1 MKNRSERLFACETC
15 ARALTKR
22 GAAMY
27 NVGMNR
33 SLNLSA
39 YAKANL
45 SLNIT
50 GRTERGM
57 HELDSVMVSIDRCDR
72 LTVAERSDPEI
83 NVVFANADIDREDNT
98 AYKAAK
104 AVQDIIGGNGWDI
117 TIKKGIPIGAGLG
130 GSSADAAAVLR
141 ALDIFYRLP
150 RLGVDMRAAALS
162 LGSDVPFMLTGGLAR
177 VRGTGGDLFFME
189 NKLPLFGIGLMGGS
203 VSTRECYSEFDRLTS
218 GKSEPTDNAK
228 LCDALMS
235 GEPAA
240 TAYFDNAL
248 KTPAA
253 RLESSIT
260 ENYAILSELTD
271 TVVLTGSGGMVVG
284 WFTDIEK
291 FGAGAAALNKKDI
304 KYTVFTTV
312 KTGILTI

>member
-1 MKNRSERLFACETC
+1 
-15 ARALTKR
+15 
-22 GAAMY
+22 MY

-72 LTVAERSDPEI
+72 LTVTERSDPEI
-83 NVVFANADIDREDNT
+83 NVVFANADIDCEDNT
-98 AYKAAK
+98 AFRAAK
-104 AVQDIIGGNGWDI
+104 AVQGIIGGNGWDI
-117 TIKKGIPIGAGLG
+117 TIEKGIPIGAGLG

-150 RLGVDMRAAALS
+150 RLGVDMRAVALS

-203 VSTRECYSEFDRLTS
+203 VSTRECYAEFDMMYPS

-235 GEPAA
+235 GAPAA

-253 RLESSIT
+253 RLESSIAD
-260 ENYAILSELTD
+260 NCAILSELTD

-284 WFTDIEK
+284 WFTDIER
-291 FGAGAAALNKKDI
+291 FGAGVAALNKKDI

-312 KTGILTI
+312 KTGILTIKN